1 MCDKQ
6 KLTLLLLV
14 QTESAGLRTNYFHYK
29 DINFFFFFFFFL
41 RNMKTQSTNCV
52 VSWMSN
58 AGTQQFLLQFIV
70 YEVVNDKDINHHLI
84 STIYDSSHDKL

>member
-29 DINFFFFFFFFL
+29 DLNFFFFL

-52 VSWMSN
+52 ASWMSN

-70 YEVVNDKDINHHLI
+70 YQVVNDKDVNHYLI
-84 STIYDSSHDKL
+84 STIYGSSRDKL

>member
-29 DINFFFFFFFFL
+29 DLNFFFFFL

-52 VSWMSN
+52 VSLISN

-70 YEVVNDKDINHHLI
+70 YQVVNDKDVNHYLI
-84 STIYDSSHDKL
+84 FTIYGSSHDKL